1 MRERREGS
9 VRRDRERKGK
19 KSWEGGAVGGRC
31 KENSCRIVLPC
42 VDYVFTPHSCGC
54 VLSAD
59 ELYKVDK
66 TVVGDILVQEHMEG
80 EGSPPAPLSG
90 DRKDEA
96 EQEEVKMEEVELEN
110 DEHNLKERKVLD
122 QEGEEQ
128 EGEEQ
133 DAEEEDTSAVESL
146 LQESR
151 SNILV
156 VVKETSHK
164 KGNTC
169 MHIPNSA
176 YIPI

>member
-9 VRRDRERKGK
+9 VRRDRGRKGK
-19 KSWEGGAVGGRC
+19 KSGEGGAAGGRC
-31 KENSCRIVLPC
+31 KEKSCWIVLPC

-66 TVVGDILVQEHMEG
+66 TVVADILVQEHMEG
-80 EGSPPAPLSG
+80 EGSPPAPSG
-90 DRKDEA
+90 DRKEEA
-96 EQEEVKMEEVELEN
+96 EQEEVKQEEEELEN
-110 DEHNLKERKVLD
+110 DEHDLKERKVLE

-133 DAEEEDTSAVESL
+133 DAEEKDTSAVESL

-156 VVKETSHK
+156 VVKETSRK

-176 YIPI
+176 YVPT

>member
-9 VRRDRERKGK
+9 VKRDRERKLK

-66 TVVGDILVQEHMEG
+66 TVVADILVQEHMEG
-80 EGSPPAPLSG
+80 EGSPPAPSG

-110 DEHNLKERKVLD
+110 DEHNLKERKVLE